1 MIGRANTEY
10 VGTKGPTTPAV
21 CQLFC
26 NLYVEVLHLFLVK
39 MVVVSEVLDI
49 DFVYS
54 IIFVLVFD
62 HVDFKRSSLLSSE
75 RFVLKFN
82 CAACLVS

>member
-1 MIGRANTEY
+1 M
-10 VGTKGPTTPAV
+10 
-21 CQLFC
+21 
-26 NLYVEVLHLFLVK
+26 FLVK

-75 RFVLKFN
+75 HFVLKFN
-82 CAACLVS
+82 YAACSVS